1 MKVQIKIRGR
11 SYTVKSDEGDEDIA
25 AIARYVDQKMDE
37 VAGRT
42 STVDDYTVAML
53 TALNIASE
61 LDRFRR
67 EVNLELEAIDRDLAA
82 TSVLIDSVASGK
94 SP

>member
-1 MKVQIKIRGR
+1 MKVQIEIRGR

-82 TSVLIDSVASGK
+82 TSVLIDSVAPGK
-94 SP
+94 TP